1 MTILICGA
9 SGLVGREM
17 SLLLKEKEIPFIGTY
32 HSNKMEGS
40 NMFRINFLD
49 DSEVETFLST
59 HNITVCV
66 FCIVERLVDVC
77 ENDWNRI
84 KDTNIQMVHIT
95 SYLCNRLGIQFIH
108 LSTDYVFDG
117 SRVPNYPDSLVNP
130 LQNYGMSKLIS
141 EYRVLS
147 NCKNGCIIIRTPVL
161 YSGLSKL
168 ADNAVTL
175 IGKNC
180 MDLRLGVCH
189 KEDNY
194 CIRRPL
200 YIPDLCQFIFDC
212 CLGSSSYSGIYHF
225 YNPHHRFTKYEIS
238 GMISEILG
246 VPHRIVVNMSGSGSG
261 SGSSISPRP
270 YDTQLSDLRVSID
283 QYSFTDFG
291 RSLNTCFDRFRL
303 PCFESSS
310 IFYMFDL
317 DGTLIDSSMAHYRAY
332 SSVFLRRGFSFLSF
346 SKWTSIVNNNE
357 VDDYLQGVFGDD
369 LLGEIKSEK
378 FEALKKESISFI
390 GNSDVFL
397 KWLLNRG
404 ANFCI
409 VTNTGRKTVELF
421 QEKLPLLKS
430 VLQIIC
436 REDYSV
442 GKPDPECYRLAKDLY
457 YKSEDYIIGF
467 EDSLAGYCAVSSVT
481 PLVLIYNSVEIFKNE
496 NCYLFNEYKDIINY
510 IIPCK

>member
-17 SLLLKEKEIPFIGTY
+17 SILLNEKEIPFIGTY

-40 NMFRINFLD
+40 NMFRIDFLD
-49 DSEVETFLST
+49 ETEVAGFLKDHS
-59 HNITVCV
+59 ITVCI

-77 ENDWNRI
+77 ENDWPRI

-95 SYLCNRLGIQFIH
+95 SYLCNQLGIRFIH

-130 LQNYGMSKLIS
+130 LQNYGISKLIS
-141 EYRVLS
+141 EYRVLT
-147 NCKNGCIIIRTPVL
+147 NCKDGCIIIRTPVL
-161 YSGLSKL
+161 YSSLSKL
-168 ADNAVTL
+168 SDNAVTL

-180 MDLRLGVCH
+180 MDLRSGVCH
-189 KEDNY
+189 KEDHH

-200 YIPDLCQFIFDC
+200 YIPDLCRFIYDC
-212 CLGSSSYSGIYHF
+212 CMDSSSYSGIYHF
-225 YNPHHRFTKYEIS
+225 YNPYHQFTKYEMS
-238 GMISEILG
+238 GMISDILG
-246 VPHRIVVNMSGSGSG
+246 VPHRIVANTGF

-270 YDTQLSDLRVSID
+270 YDTQLADLRLSINN
-283 QYSFTDFG
+283 YLFTSFES
-291 RSLNTCFDRFRL
+291 SLSDCFDRFRL
-303 PCFESSS
+303 PIMNHSSS

-317 DGTLIDSSMAHYRAY
+317 DGTVIDSSMAHYRAY
-332 SSVFLRRGFSFLSF
+332 SSVF
-346 SKWTSIVNNNE
+346 SKRNIDFVDFDRWSQIVNKNG
-357 VDDYLQGVFGDD
+357 VDDYLLGVFGDD
-369 LLGEIKSEK
+369 LIGVVKTEK
-378 FEALKKESISFI
+378 FEALKKEPISFL

-397 KWLLNRG
+397 KWLIDRG

-430 VLQIIC
+430 VSQILC

-442 GKPDPECYRLAKDLY
+442 GKPDPECYELAKDLY

-467 EDSLAGYCAVSSVT
+467 EDSLAGYCAISSVT
-481 PLVLIYNSVEIFKNE
+481 PLVLIYNSVEIFKKE
-496 NCYLFNEYKDIINY
+496 NCYLFNDYKDLL
-510 IIPCK
+510 